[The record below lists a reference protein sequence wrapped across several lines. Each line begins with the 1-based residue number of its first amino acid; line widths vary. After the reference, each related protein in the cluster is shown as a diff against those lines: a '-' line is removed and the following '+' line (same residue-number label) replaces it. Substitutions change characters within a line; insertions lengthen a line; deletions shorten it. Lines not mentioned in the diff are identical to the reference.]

1 MCSSDLRLQSACEAL
16 VEDKRCVGAHKSL
29 DLIGTVMRAI
39 VDSDAEA
46 TTTICKC
53 ACWSDIVSV
62 FSDLAEAAIPY
73 DDSAYNVREILTTMC
88 NSNPNVQVQ
97 AHVSESTN
105 VQCAINTV
113 QIDIEV
119 MDFQVSDGDVQT
131 SIPVGSSIII
141 QGLNAKPLSNG
152 DELVVEHQTSFQTS
166 NWQKYPGST
175 VSFDGAA
182 ISGHLEIM
190 MGDSEKIGRAHV

>member
-1 MCSSDLRLQSACEAL
+1 MCRPDPTEDVRALCKAYVDPVSGVNACEAL

-105 VQCAINTV
+105 VQCAINSRG
-113 QIDIEV
+113 QL
-119 MDFQVSDGDVQT
+119 G
-131 SIPVGSSIII
+131 
-141 QGLNAKPLSNG
+141 GL
-152 DELVVEHQTSFQTS
+152 
-166 NWQKYPGST
+166 
-175 VSFDGAA
+175 
-182 ISGHLEIM
+182 
-190 MGDSEKIGRAHV
+190 GR